1 MKNDNELLAAM
12 PVRKAFFRLALP
24 AVAAQLINILYNLV
38 DKMFIGHIP
47 GVGKQALAGVGVTA
61 PVILAISAFAALVSM
76 GGAPKASIFMGKGDN
91 EQAEKVMGSCA
102 WMLIVLSVVL
112 TAFMLIFGKMILQLF
127 GASDNTILYATDY
140 MNIYCVGTLFTQLTL
155 GLNAFITAQG
165 KTLISMCNVAVGA
178 VTNIVLD
185 AILINGFGM
194 GVKGAAL
201 ATVIAQGVSTCFV
214 IHYLIKPTSQL
225 KLRLKNIRFERKLL
239 LPCILLGTSPALMQ
253 LTENMV
259 AISFNTSLQKYGGD
273 IAVASMSILTSIMQF
288 VMLLLPGLVQGAQP
302 LLSYN
307 LGAKNISR
315 VKKTFRLLLIC
326 CLSGSFLIWLVCML
340 IPQNVASI
348 FTDDVPLITY
358 TGKSMRIYLAML
370 LIYGIQVACQYS
382 FVALDQA
389 KKAIFLTIWRKII
402 LLIPLI
408 FILPRILS
416 GSAMEVF
423 LAEPIADTIIDHG
436 VNIEKF
442 TPCREKDN
450 QFAISSQ
457 LISRKHIE
465 KSIEAFAKYLNKYDG
480 SAKLYIMGDGDEKEN
495 LRKLAKD
502 LGADKNI
509 IFTGKLGHNELI
521 EILKKS
527 IAMLVYTQSD
537 LNMVS
542 IVESLSLATPVIT
555 TSVPYCSSYIESENL
570 GIVDDNWNEDDL
582 RRIATSDEYINN
594 CMNYRKYL
602 PTEYKAEQF
611 LKVKG
616 LI

>member
-358 TGKSMRIYLAML
+358 TGKSMQIYLAML

-416 GSAMEVF
+416 GSAMGVF
-423 LAEPIADTIIDHG
+423 LAEPIADTI
-436 VNIEKF
+436 
-442 TPCREKDN
+442 
-450 QFAISSQ
+450 AICTT
-457 LISRKHIE
+457 
-465 KSIEAFAKYLNKYDG
+465 APMFYY
-480 SAKLYIMGDGDEKEN
+480 YY
-495 LRKLAKD
+495 RKLK
-502 LGADKNI
+502 
-509 IFTGKLGHNELI
+509 
-521 EILKKS
+521 
-527 IAMLVYTQSD
+527 
-537 LNMVS
+537 
-542 IVESLSLATPVIT
+542 
-555 TSVPYCSSYIESENL
+555 
-570 GIVDDNWNEDDL
+570 
-582 RRIATSDEYINN
+582 
-594 CMNYRKYL
+594 
-602 PTEYKAEQF
+602 
-611 LKVKG
+611 
-616 LI
+616 

>member
-1 MKNDNELLAAM
+1 MDKDNELLATM
-12 PVRKAFFRLALP
+12 PIPKAFIKLALP

-91 EQAEKVMGSCA
+91 EQAEKVMGSCT

-127 GASDNTILYATDY
+127 GASDDTISYATDY
-140 MNIYCVGTLFTQLTL
+140 MNIYCLGTLFTQLTL

-185 AILINGFGM
+185 AILINGLGM

-214 IHYLIKPTSQL
+214 IHYLVNPKSQL
-225 KLRLKNIRFERKLL
+225 KLRLKNIRFEKQLL
-239 LPCILLGTSPALMQ
+239 LPCIFLGTSPALMQ

-273 IAVASMSILTSIMQF
+273 MAVASMSILTSIMQF

-307 LGAKNISR
+307 LGAKNIPR
-315 VKKTFRLLLIC
+315 VKKTFRLLLVC
-326 CLSGSFLIWLVCML
+326 CISGSFLIWLVCM
-340 IPQNVASI
+340 IMPGNVASI
-348 FTDDVPLITY
+348 FTDDMALIAY
-358 TGKSMRIYLAML
+358 TEKSMRIYLAML

-408 FILPRILS
+408 FILPQILS
-416 GSAMEVF
+416 GSAMGVF
-423 LAEPIADTIIDHG
+423 LAEPIADTIA
-436 VNIEKF
+436 VCTTAPMFWN
-442 TPCREKDN
+442 
-450 QFAISSQ
+450 
-457 LISRKHIE
+457 
-465 KSIEAFAKYLNKYDG
+465 YY
-480 SAKLYIMGDGDEKEN
+480 
-495 LRKLAKD
+495 RKLK
-502 LGADKNI
+502 
-509 IFTGKLGHNELI
+509 
-521 EILKKS
+521 
-527 IAMLVYTQSD
+527 
-537 LNMVS
+537 
-542 IVESLSLATPVIT
+542 
-555 TSVPYCSSYIESENL
+555 
-570 GIVDDNWNEDDL
+570 
-582 RRIATSDEYINN
+582 
-594 CMNYRKYL
+594 
-602 PTEYKAEQF
+602 
-611 LKVKG
+611 
-616 LI
+616 

>member
-239 LPCILLGTSPALMQ
+239 LPCI
-253 LTENMV
+253 
-259 AISFNTSLQKYGGD
+259 Y
-273 IAVASMSILTSIMQF
+273 
-288 VMLLLPGLVQGAQP
+288 LV
-302 LLSYN
+302 LH
-307 LGAKNISR
+307 R
-315 VKKTFRLLLIC
+315 
-326 CLSGSFLIWLVCML
+326 
-340 IPQNVASI
+340 
-348 FTDDVPLITY
+348 
-358 TGKSMRIYLAML
+358 
-370 LIYGIQVACQYS
+370 
-382 FVALDQA
+382 
-389 KKAIFLTIWRKII
+389 
-402 LLIPLI
+402 
-408 FILPRILS
+408 
-416 GSAMEVF
+416 
-423 LAEPIADTIIDHG
+423 H
-436 VNIEKF
+436 
-442 TPCREKDN
+442 
-450 QFAISSQ
+450 
-457 LISRKHIE
+457 
-465 KSIEAFAKYLNKYDG
+465 
-480 SAKLYIMGDGDEKEN
+480 
-495 LRKLAKD
+495 
-502 LGADKNI
+502 
-509 IFTGKLGHNELI
+509 
-521 EILKKS
+521 
-527 IAMLVYTQSD
+527 
-537 LNMVS
+537 
-542 IVESLSLATPVIT
+542 
-555 TSVPYCSSYIESENL
+555 
-570 GIVDDNWNEDDL
+570 
-582 RRIATSDEYINN
+582 
-594 CMNYRKYL
+594 
-602 PTEYKAEQF
+602 
-611 LKVKG
+611 
-616 LI
+616 